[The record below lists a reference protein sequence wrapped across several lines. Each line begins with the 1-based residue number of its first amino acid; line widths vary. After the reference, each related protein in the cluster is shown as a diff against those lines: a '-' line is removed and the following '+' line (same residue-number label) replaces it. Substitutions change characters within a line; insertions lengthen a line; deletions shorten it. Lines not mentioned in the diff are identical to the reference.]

1 MARELNNPNTPRKA
15 KGDRDL
21 ADVGRR
27 MYFEEFSK
35 LLRRNV
41 TVVTNDGKTYSGNLE
56 GYNPDTMSICL
67 MNAKDEKGKEVPS
80 IFFSGNIVSQLFVS
94 ERPFNLRGL
103 SERLEKVFPKMVKFY
118 EDAGVIVVMD
128 RIRVGQNGIL
138 EGTGPMAERV
148 QRVYDEFMRETKTQS

>member
-1 MARELNNPNTPRKA
+1 M
-15 KGDRDL
+15 

-41 TVVTNDGKTYSGNLE
+41 TVITSDGRAFNGNLE

-67 MNAKDEKGKEVPS
+67 TNVKDEKGKEVPTM
-80 IFFSGNIVSQLFVS
+80 FFGGNTVSQVFVS
-94 ERPFNLRGL
+94 ERPFNLKGL
-103 SERLEKVFPKMVKFY
+103 SERLEKVFPKMVRFY

-128 RIRVGQNGIL
+128 RIRVGPNGIL
-138 EGTGPMAERV
+138 EGSGPMAERV
-148 QRVYDEFMRETKTQS
+148 QRVFDEFMRESKTQP

>member
-1 MARELNNPNTPRKA
+1 
-15 KGDRDL
+15 L

-41 TVVTNDGKTYSGNLE
+41 TVVTNDGRAYNGNLE

-67 MNAKDEKGKEVPS
+67 ADAKDEKGREVPTM
-80 IFFSGNIVSQLFVS
+80 FFGGNSVSQVFVS
-94 ERPFNLRGL
+94 ERPFNLKGL
-103 SERLEKVFPKMVKFY
+103 SERLEKVFPKMVRFY

-128 RIRVGQNGIL
+128 RIRVGPNGIL
-138 EGTGPMAERV
+138 EGSGPMAERV
-148 QRVYDEFMRETKTQS
+148 QRVFDEFMRETKTQT

>member
-1 MARELNNPNTPRKA
+1 
-15 KGDRDL
+15 L

-41 TVVTNDGKTYSGNLE
+41 TVITTDGRTYIGNLE
-56 GYNPDTMSICL
+56 GYNPDTMSVCL
-67 MNAKDEKGKEVPS
+67 INAKDDKGKEIPS
-80 IFFSGNIVSQLFVS
+80 MIFSGNFVSQVFVS
-94 ERPFNLRGL
+94 ERPFNMRGL

-128 RIRVGQNGIL
+128 RIRVGPNGIL
-138 EGTGPMAERV
+138 EGSGPMGERV

>member
-1 MARELNNPNTPRKA
+1 MA
-15 KGDRDL
+15 DI
-21 ADVGRR
+21 GRR

-41 TVVTNDGKTYSGNLE
+41 TVVTTDGRKYSGNLE
-56 GYNPDTMSICL
+56 GYNPETMSVCL
-67 MNAKDEKGKEVPS
+67 INVKDDKGKETPS
-80 IFFSGNIVSQLFVS
+80 IFFSGNMVSQVFVS
-94 ERPFNLRGL
+94 ERPFNMKGL

-128 RIRVGQNGIL
+128 RIRVGPNGIL

-148 QRVYDEFMRETKTQS
+148 QRVYDEFMRETKTQP

>member
-1 MARELNNPNTPRKA
+1 MADT
-15 KGDRDL
+15 
-21 ADVGRR
+21 GRR

-41 TVVTNDGKTYSGNLE
+41 TVVTTDGRKYSGNLE
-56 GYNPDTMSICL
+56 GYNPETMSVCL
-67 MNAKDEKGKEVPS
+67 INVKDDKGKETPN
-80 IFFSGNIVSQLFVS
+80 IFFSGNMVSQVFVS
-94 ERPFNLRGL
+94 ERPFNMKGL

-128 RIRVGQNGIL
+128 RIRVGPNGIL

-148 QRVYDEFMRETKTQS
+148 QRVYDEFMRETKTQP